1 MRPPRPP
8 YTRIQLFLL
17 LSAVC
22 GTTLLLVLV
31 YELVVPHHT
40 QFATTA
46 KWRKASQTSA
56 ASTTVADAAN
66 KPVQLTSM
74 LGIQNATASCN
85 DTPVCQLPVSWM
97 LQRPYLHPIYKL
109 NTSITTNT
117 TTTTSSSSNQES
129 SNNIRQSSS
138 HLTGATDPAVALS
151 RQQLQA
157 YLASAEFTAYKLQLS
172 ENPAARLQ
180 QKHEQYLLPTHAPS
194 RGILIVAGGRKLL
207 THLVVQLQVLRHVLH
222 CDLPVEVAWQGATE
236 MDNRTLAELQRR
248 YAPLTGFD
256 IQARPYPAHHRR
268 VKLKRWVGKVAA
280 LLFCSFAEVLLLD
293 SDNLPLVNPA
303 QHFKDPLYIQEGNL
317 FWPDFWSDWVR
328 AGVWSWLGLNKTV
341 VQVCLH
347 AEKR

>member
-207 THLVVQLQVLRHVLH
+207 THLVVQLQVCQYQCQCQCLSVVTGWPCMLMCHW
-222 CDLPVEVAWQGATE
+222 CACSLPSHIVVGVSSGLLISRGKPR
-236 MDNRTLAELQRR
+236 NSKCYLLASACNVHQCWPSQSHLKQRR
-248 YAPLTGFD
+248 LFQ
-256 IQARPYPAHHRR
+256 IHQAHR
-268 VKLKRWVGKVAA
+268 W
-280 LLFCSFAEVLLLD
+280 
-293 SDNLPLVNPA
+293 
-303 QHFKDPLYIQEGNL
+303 
-317 FWPDFWSDWVR
+317 
-328 AGVWSWLGLNKTV
+328 
-341 VQVCLH
+341 LH
-347 AEKR
+347 ACTCLLYLGQLCALT